1 MPQDSIIIIV
11 DIITTTAQGRLPF
24 RKRNHNTKEA
34 LSVSGNDYVS
44 CQACVDGEPR
54 LSPDGWVDAF
64 RSRGQERIEHWAKLW
79 DETYRSDEYS
89 AAEKFLIT
97 CEMPFTV
104 LPMLSIPV
112 PCDGYYCRPLVALS
126 IAVAPLWMW
135 FCCYNQCGVDLMAG
149 PTYSI
154 VLLVLVPVACA
165 LLILRFAPCGEVP
178 MRLSVA
184 VPITF
189 VGFAASAAW
198 LDVTIMGLT
207 ILARYTQHIRHP

>member
-1 MPQDSIIIIV
+1 
-11 DIITTTAQGRLPF
+11 
-24 RKRNHNTKEA
+24 
-34 LSVSGNDYVS
+34 
-44 CQACVDGEPR
+44 
-54 LSPDGWVDAF
+54 
-64 RSRGQERIEHWAKLW
+64 
-79 DETYRSDEYS
+79 
-89 AAEKFLIT
+89 
-97 CEMPFTV
+97 MPFTV

-165 LLILRFAPCGEVP
+165 LPILRFAPCGEVP

-184 VPITF
+184 VSQ
-189 VGFAASAAW
+189 VLKS
-198 LDVTIMGLT
+198 
-207 ILARYTQHIRHP
+207 